1 MMVRGRAWVTL
12 WLLYF
17 LAVLAV
23 VVARQTSSVVAASEL
38 RTLQEERRILESRR
52 NDLLIRIR
60 EGRSRAR
67 LIPRAEELGLRLPV
81 DSEIVTLEVVRPV
94 R

>member
-1 MMVRGRAWVTL
+1 MTL

-17 LAVLAV
+17 LGVLAL

-38 RTLQEERRILESRR
+38 RTLQEEHRILTSQR
-52 NDLLIRIR
+52 NDLVIRIR

-67 LIPRAEELGLRLPV
+67 LIPKAEDLGLRLPT
-81 DSEIVTLEVVRPV
+81 DSEIVTLEVIRPP